1 MKVEFY
7 IDPMEV
13 AKTVVHDINNSTF
26 RFLTPSDIVIIN
38 KINEQIKNCYP
49 DAYERLSKLYSSK
62 FEIVNRF
69 LRCNFS
75 VSDNRPDIDDDF
87 NFEFECV
94 LCPLKGGLCKDEGI
108 ICSPEITSELSKR
121 EIEIASYLADGMN
134 KNAVADLLFIS
145 VFTVE
150 NHRRNIYSKL
160 HIHTASELTKIAFTR
175 GWIQ

>member
-7 IDPMEV
+7 IDPINV
-13 AKTVVHDINNSTF
+13 RQTVVHDINNSTF
-26 RFLTPSDIVIIN
+26 RNLKPDDVFIIN
-38 KINEQIKNCYP
+38 KIYDQIKDCYP
-49 DAYERLSKLYSSK
+49 VAFERLSKLYPTK
-62 FEIVNRF
+62 FEVVNRF

-94 LCPLKGGLCKDEGI
+94 LCPLKGGMCPDEGI
-108 ICSPEITSELSKR
+108 ICSPDITSELSKR
-121 EIEIASYLADGMN
+121 EIEIATYLADGMN
-134 KNAVADLLFIS
+134 KNALADLLYIS

-150 NHRRNIYSKL
+150 NHRRNIYAKL
-160 HIHTASELTKIAFTR
+160 NIHSASELTKIAFIR